1 MLLMPLLSA
10 ATLAV
15 AAAAIPE
22 TYAPVLLEPGVG
34 HAYTV
39 HAASA
44 LSVCVCGRAVWGA
57 VLPLFTRDLFA
68 ALSFRWAFPSPPS

>member
-1 MLLMPLLSA
+1 MPFGLG
-10 ATLAV
+10 V
-15 AAAAIPE
+15 
-22 TYAPVLLEPGVG
+22 VLVTIGSTNYLVD
-34 HAYTV
+34 AYTV